1 MLRQWYY
8 VKLATQSCPK
18 IELFRSLYHIWWRLR
33 RGGSKYGFTRRISCT
48 RDSLCKYNLPF
59 CRMQD
64 FFHRRCLPRFGFPL
78 TSRHAS
84 VDAASA
90 GAATQSTPSGG
101 ALTNGRSPSSS
112 TSRYPAVHAS
122 VERSLRC
129 EKPLA
134 AIRLPANAAS
144 ALAHK
149 LAVGMLPCPITP
161 LSTSADAIAVNTS
174 RKPQICRASNRKL
187 RRNASRPFFPC
198 HTLPSFLLQRMSIPR
213 LLCPAC
219 TACGFVYHNHNPQV
233 MRRNLFTLYTTFS
246 TAVSPPDCNIF
257 FDYFQIIVHLKM
269 KHSIS

>member
-1 MLRQWYY
+1 
-8 VKLATQSCPK
+8 
-18 IELFRSLYHIWWRLR
+18 
-33 RGGSKYGFTRRISCT
+33 
-48 RDSLCKYNLPF
+48 
-59 CRMQD
+59 MQD

-101 ALTNGRSPSSS
+101 ALTNSRLPSSS

-134 AIRLPANAAS
+134 AIRLPANAAQRVGAQARS
-144 ALAHK
+144 RNAPLPDHTAQHQRRRDCRQHK
-149 LAVGMLPCPITP
+149 QEA
-161 LSTSADAIAVNTS
+161 
-174 RKPQICRASNRKL
+174 QICRASNRKL

-257 FDYFQIIVHLKM
+257 FDYFQIIVHLKNEALYFI
-269 KHSIS
+269 KVQKELT

>member
-1 MLRQWYY
+1 
-8 VKLATQSCPK
+8 
-18 IELFRSLYHIWWRLR
+18 
-33 RGGSKYGFTRRISCT
+33 
-48 RDSLCKYNLPF
+48 
-59 CRMQD
+59 MQD
-64 FFHRRCLPRFGFPL
+64 SFHRRCLPRFGFPL

-101 ALTNGRSPSSS
+101 ALTNSRLPSSS

-174 RKPQICRASNRKL
+174 RKPRSAALPIASCAGTLRA
-187 RRNASRPFFPC
+187 PFFLAIRSPPFC
-198 HTLPSFLLQRMSIPR
+198 YSVCPFHGFYALLVLHAVSFTIIIIRKS
-213 LLCPAC
+213 
-219 TACGFVYHNHNPQV
+219 CG
-233 MRRNLFTLYTTFS
+233 LFTLYTTFS
-246 TAVSPPDCNIF
+246 TAVSPSDFNNF
-257 FDYFQIIVHLKM
+257 FDYFQIIVRLKNEALYFI
-269 KHSIS
+269 KVQKELT

>member
-1 MLRQWYY
+1 
-8 VKLATQSCPK
+8 
-18 IELFRSLYHIWWRLR
+18 
-33 RGGSKYGFTRRISCT
+33 
-48 RDSLCKYNLPF
+48 
-59 CRMQD
+59 MQD

-101 ALTNGRSPSSS
+101 ALTNSRLPSSS

-122 VERSLRC
+122 VRKKPSLRKAPC
-129 EKPLA
+129 RDQAPCKCSQRVGAQARSRNAPLPDHTA
-134 AIRLPANAAS
+134 QHQRRRDCRQ
-144 ALAHK
+144 HK
-149 LAVGMLPCPITP
+149 QEA
-161 LSTSADAIAVNTS
+161 
-174 RKPQICRASNRKL
+174 QICRASNRKL

-246 TAVSPPDCNIF
+246 TAVSPSDYNNF
-257 FDYFQIIVHLKM
+257 FDYFQIIVRLKNETLYFI
-269 KHSIS
+269 KVQKELT

>member
-1 MLRQWYY
+1 
-8 VKLATQSCPK
+8 
-18 IELFRSLYHIWWRLR
+18 
-33 RGGSKYGFTRRISCT
+33 
-48 RDSLCKYNLPF
+48 
-59 CRMQD
+59 MQD

-101 ALTNGRSPSSS
+101 ALTNSRLPSSS

-161 LSTSADAIAVNTS
+161 LSTSADATAVSASMNPSSAAPPIT
-174 RKPQICRASNRKL
+174 ICAGTL
-187 RRNASRPFFPC
+187 RTAFFFPIC
-198 HTLPSFLLQRMSIPR
+198 SSPFLLQRMSIPR

-257 FDYFQIIVHLKM
+257 FDYFQIIVHLKNEALYFI
-269 KHSIS
+269 KVQKELT

>member
-1 MLRQWYY
+1 
-8 VKLATQSCPK
+8 
-18 IELFRSLYHIWWRLR
+18 
-33 RGGSKYGFTRRISCT
+33 
-48 RDSLCKYNLPF
+48 
-59 CRMQD
+59 MQD

-101 ALTNGRSPSSS
+101 ALTNSRLPSSS

-174 RKPQICRASNRKL
+174 RKPRSAALPIASCAGTLRA
-187 RRNASRPFFPC
+187 PFFLAICSSP
-198 HTLPSFLLQRMSIPR
+198 FLLQRMSIPR

-257 FDYFQIIVHLKM
+257 FDYFQIIVHLKNEALYFI
-269 KHSIS
+269 KVQKELT

>member
-1 MLRQWYY
+1 
-8 VKLATQSCPK
+8 
-18 IELFRSLYHIWWRLR
+18 
-33 RGGSKYGFTRRISCT
+33 
-48 RDSLCKYNLPF
+48 
-59 CRMQD
+59 MQD

-101 ALTNGRSPSSS
+101 ALTNSRLPSSS

-174 RKPQICRASNRKL
+174 RKPRSAALPIASCAGTLRA
-187 RRNASRPFFPC
+187 PFF
-198 HTLPSFLLQRMSIPR
+198 LAIRFLLQRMSIPR

-257 FDYFQIIVHLKM
+257 FDYFQIIVHLKNEALYFI
-269 KHSIS
+269 KVQKELT

>member
-1 MLRQWYY
+1 
-8 VKLATQSCPK
+8 
-18 IELFRSLYHIWWRLR
+18 
-33 RGGSKYGFTRRISCT
+33 
-48 RDSLCKYNLPF
+48 
-59 CRMQD
+59 MQD
-64 FFHRRCLPRFGFPL
+64 FVHRRCLPRFGFPL

-101 ALTNGRSPSSS
+101 ALTNSRLPSSS

-161 LSTSADAIAVNTS
+161 LSTSADAIAVNAS
-174 RKPQICRASNRKL
+174 RKPRSAALPIASCAGTLRA
-187 RRNASRPFFPC
+187 PFFLAIRSPPFC
-198 HTLPSFLLQRMSIPR
+198 YSVCPFHGFYALLV
-213 LLCPAC
+213 L
-219 TACGFVYHNHNPQV
+219 H
-233 MRRNLFTLYTTFS
+233 
-246 TAVSPPDCNIF
+246 AVSFTIIIIRKSCGATYSHCTQRFPQLFLRLIAIIF
-257 FDYFQIIVHLKM
+257 SIISRL
-269 KHSIS
+269 

>member
-1 MLRQWYY
+1 
-8 VKLATQSCPK
+8 
-18 IELFRSLYHIWWRLR
+18 
-33 RGGSKYGFTRRISCT
+33 
-48 RDSLCKYNLPF
+48 
-59 CRMQD
+59 MQD

-101 ALTNGRSPSSS
+101 ALTNSRLPSSS

-134 AIRLPANAAS
+134 AIRLPAMQPARWRTSSQSECSPARSHRSAPAQTRLPSTQAGSPDLPHFQSQAAPERFAPLFS
-144 ALAHK
+144 
-149 LAVGMLPCPITP
+149 LPY
-161 LSTSADAIAVNTS
+161 A
-174 RKPQICRASNRKL
+174 
-187 RRNASRPFFPC
+187 
-198 HTLPSFLLQRMSIPR
+198 PSFLLQRMSIPR

-233 MRRNLFTLYTTFS
+233 MRRNFIHTVHNVFHSCFS
-246 TAVSPPDCNIF
+246 V
-257 FDYFQIIVHLKM
+257 
-269 KHSIS
+269 